1 MILLALLLI
10 AAGALAI
17 PALIASK
24 QPNAKEVLDKL
35 VPFQGIIGIILLL
48 MGLYLLFADVF
59 SIYFS
64 ALRLISPLG
73 SILYMLAVLVA
84 IALGLL
90 LGYGL
95 IKKYALSKSADA
107 SRSGDM
113 VMAKLARIQAP
124 LGIAGIALGVWLL
137 IWRFVLLPSYLSGG
151 LGM

>member
-24 QPNAKEVLDKL
+24 QPNAKEALDKL
-35 VPFQGIIGIILLL
+35 VPYQGIIGIVLLL
-48 MGLYLLFADVF
+48 FGVYLLIVDVM
-59 SIYFS
+59 SIYFT
-64 ALRLISPLG
+64 ALRFISPIG
-73 SILYMLAVLVA
+73 SIIYVLALLVA

-107 SRSGDM
+107 SRSGDL
-113 VMAKLARIQAP
+113 VLAKLARIQAP
-124 LGIAGIALGVWLL
+124 LGIAGIALGIWLL
-137 IWRFVLLPSYLSGG
+137 IWRFILLPSYMSV
-151 LGM
+151 GMMM

>member
-48 MGLYLLFADVF
+48 MGLYLLIADVF

-64 ALRLISPLG
+64 ALRMISPLG
-73 SILYMLAVLVA
+73 SIIYMLAVLVA

-107 SRSGDM
+107 ARSGDM
-113 VMAKLARIQAP
+113 MMAKLARIQAP

-137 IWRFVLLPSYLSGG
+137 IWRFILLPSYLGGG

>member
-35 VPFQGIIGIILLL
+35 VPYQGVIGIILLL
-48 MGLYLLFADVF
+48 MGLYLLIVDVLSYNF
-59 SIYFS
+59 SV
-64 ALRLISPLG
+64 LRFISPLG
-73 SILYMLAVLVA
+73 SIIYMIGILVA

-95 IKKYALSKSADA
+95 IKKYALSKNADA
-107 SRSGDM
+107 ARSGDA
-113 VMAKLARIQAP
+113 VMAKMARIQAP
-124 LGIAGIALGVWLL
+124 LGIAGIALGVFLL
-137 IWRFVLLPSYLSGG
+137 IWRLILLPSYVGGG

>member
-17 PALIASK
+17 PALIAAK
-24 QPNAKEVLDKL
+24 QPNAKEMLDKL

-48 MGLYLLFADVF
+48 MGLYLLFVDVLSSTF
-59 SIYFS
+59 SV
-64 ALRLISPLG
+64 LRFISPIG
-73 SILYMLAVLVA
+73 SIIYMLGILVS

-95 IKKYALSKSADA
+95 IKKYALSKNADA

-113 VMAKLARIQAP
+113 MMAKLARIQAP
-124 LGIAGIALGVWLL
+124 LGIAGIALGVFLL
-137 IWRFVLLPSYLSGG
+137 IWRLILLPSYVSGG

>member
-17 PALIASK
+17 PALIAAK

-35 VPFQGIIGIILLL
+35 VPYQGIIGIILLI
-48 MGLYLLFADVF
+48 MGLYLLFVDVLSFTF
-59 SIYFS
+59 SV
-64 ALRLISPLG
+64 LRAISPLG
-73 SILYMLAVLVA
+73 SILYMISILVA

-95 IKKYALSKSADA
+95 IKKYVLSKNADA
-107 SRSGDM
+107 ASSGDM
-113 VMAKLARIQAP
+113 MMAKLARIQAP
-124 LGIAGIALGVWLL
+124 LGIAGIALGVFLL
-137 IWRFVLLPSYLSGG
+137 IWRFILLPSYMSGG